1 MTQVKTGDTVG
12 IHYTGTLL
20 DGTTFDSSEG
30 RDPLQFTVGSGQVIE
45 GLDAALPGMTL
56 GEKKTVTVPCA
67 EAYGPINPQ
76 MRQAVPREGIP
87 DDVPLD
93 IGTLLNVETPEGQ
106 AMQVM
111 IVEADEATVT
121 IDANHPLAG
130 QDLTFDI
137 EVMSISE
144 S

>member
-12 IHYTGTLL
+12 IHYTGTLA

-30 RDPLQFTVGSGQVIE
+30 RDPLQFVVGSGQVLS
-45 GLDAALPGMTL
+45 GLDAALPGMGL
-56 GEKKTVTVPCA
+56 GEKKTVEVACA
-67 EAYGPINPQ
+67 DAYGPINPQ

-111 IVEADEATVT
+111 VVAADDATVT

-130 QDLTFDI
+130 QDLSFDI

-144 S
+144 E